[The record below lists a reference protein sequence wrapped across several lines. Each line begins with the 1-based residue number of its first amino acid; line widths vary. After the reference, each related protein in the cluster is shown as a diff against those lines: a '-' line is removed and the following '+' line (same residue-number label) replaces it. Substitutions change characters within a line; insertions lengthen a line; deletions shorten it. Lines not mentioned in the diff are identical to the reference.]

1 MVSFEYSFNDGAF
14 LNVKDSNDKNEQ
26 NEYSVE
32 FINQDTQDVEFQI
45 NLKSNHWAKT
55 NKKYYVNWLIKVK
68 FGDDII
74 FEKKLN
80 LKEHD
85 VYVSFD
91 SKALGDNIG
100 WIPMVE
106 QFRINNNLN
115 KIYCST
121 FYNQWFKKIYPNII
135 FIEPGEKNMEDFVY
149 SYMFG
154 YFDNGNNLDRNVTNP
169 FGEPLQKVAGDILG
183 IKEWEEVHSPIYRE
197 KSDRKIKQKYVCIA
211 EHSTAQCKYW
221 NNPTGWQDV
230 VDYLKLK
237 GYLVYSLSKE
247 TGEYMGNKP
256 LEGVIKPEDSSLDE
270 AINLL
275 EHCEFFI
282 GLSSGLSWIAW
293 ALKVKVIMI
302 SGFTE
307 PFMEFSTGCIRLHN
321 DDVCNG
327 CMNKPNEYASFDPGD
342 WNWCPRYKD
351 TFNHFICSKSITAQE
366 VIDNIEKIEN
376 EQFGFSYNILKE
388 ETKMKIVENNN
399 DIIHYIRI
407 SSTSLGDTISWVP
420 YAEEYRKKHNIKV
433 YISTFWNDLFIKS
446 FPNLRFIKP
455 EDDNKYPFVKRFLID
470 YYPLTISDM
479 DLNGFDNFPMLDY
492 RNLPIQLIAPNALGL
507 PMIEI
512 DGKIDEP
519 ERDSNVKGK
528 YVVVALQSTAQLKY
542 WNNPVGWERVFDYL
556 KNNGY
561 KIVVIDKEKSFGVSG
576 YFNQAPKVR
585 GLIDKT
591 GNIDLSDRIVDIKN
605 ADMMI
610 TLSTGLAWMAWA
622 LNTPTIMIS
631 GFTKPWNEFKKNI
644 KRIHNDAVCNGC
656 WNDTSIKFDP
666 HNWLYCPKD
675 KDFICSKSIQP
686 AEVIQAI
693 KEIELEK
700 DSVSIPNSK
709 GELVDKVTILQIK
722 LENIKDKNKTKNIR
736 KEYNELKKIM
746 KNEIDIFEEDED
758 YQDLLEINRKLWK
771 IEDNIR
777 DKERQKTFDKEFIE
791 LARSVYF
798 TNDVR
803 SEIKKRINVS
813 KGSSLVEEKSYQKY
827 D

>member
-1 MVSFEYSFNDGAF
+1 
-14 LNVKDSNDKNEQ
+14 
-26 NEYSVE
+26 
-32 FINQDTQDVEFQI
+32 
-45 NLKSNHWAKT
+45 
-55 NKKYYVNWLIKVK
+55 
-68 FGDDII
+68 
-74 FEKKLN
+74 
-80 LKEHD
+80 
-85 VYVSFD
+85 
-91 SKALGDNIG
+91 
-100 WIPMVE
+100 
-106 QFRINNNLN
+106 
-115 KIYCST
+115 
-121 FYNQWFKKIYPNII
+121 
-135 FIEPGEKNMEDFVY
+135 
-149 SYMFG
+149 
-154 YFDNGNNLDRNVTNP
+154 
-169 FGEPLQKVAGDILG
+169 
-183 IKEWEEVHSPIYRE
+183 
-197 KSDRKIKQKYVCIA
+197 
-211 EHSTAQCKYW
+211 
-221 NNPTGWQDV
+221 
-230 VDYLKLK
+230 
-237 GYLVYSLSKE
+237 
-247 TGEYMGNKP
+247 
-256 LEGVIKPEDSSLDE
+256 
-270 AINLL
+270 
-275 EHCEFFI
+275 
-282 GLSSGLSWIAW
+282 
-293 ALKVKVIMI
+293 
-302 SGFTE
+302 
-307 PFMEFSTGCIRLHN
+307 
-321 DDVCNG
+321 
-327 CMNKPNEYASFDPGD
+327 
-342 WNWCPRYKD
+342 
-351 TFNHFICSKSITAQE
+351 
-366 VIDNIEKIEN
+366 
-376 EQFGFSYNILKE
+376 
-388 ETKMKIVENNN
+388 
-399 DIIHYIRI
+399 
-407 SSTSLGDTISWVP
+407 
-420 YAEEYRKKHNIKV
+420 
-433 YISTFWNDLFIKS
+433 
-446 FPNLRFIKP
+446 
-455 EDDNKYPFVKRFLID
+455 
-470 YYPLTISDM
+470 
-479 DLNGFDNFPMLDY
+479 MLDY